1 MNELNSNQRKILSQ
15 AAQTLKPVIQI
26 GQNGL
31 TDAVLEKIDQ
41 TIAVHELIKVKF
53 LEFKEEKHDLSRE
66 ISESCQAALVRII
79 GNIAIFYRPAEKQE
93 KRKFNIILY
102 CFNCFRK
109 IEYHRS
115 LFIIVIG
122 NC

>member
-31 TDAVLEKIDQ
+31 TDAVLEKINQ

-53 LEFKEEKHDLSRE
+53 LEFKEEKHDLARE

-93 KRKFNIILY
+93 KRKFNIIL
-102 CFNCFRK
+102 
-109 IEYHRS
+109 
-115 LFIIVIG
+115 
-122 NC
+122 

>member
-1 MNELNSNQRKILSQ
+1 MSKSRASV
-15 AAQTLKPVIQI
+15 VI
-26 GQNGL
+26 
-31 TDAVLEKIDQ
+31 AVLEKINQ

-93 KRKFNIILY
+93 KRKFNIIL
-102 CFNCFRK
+102 
-109 IEYHRS
+109 
-115 LFIIVIG
+115 
-122 NC
+122 